1 MDPEKKRKLEEIK
14 LRRKLLQ
21 EQLHKSEIKNTN
33 QIKSVEDEANEALIL
48 ASKIKQNVESDELI
62 NKTKNNIIK
71 YIQSKRIQELATTNF
86 YEQFA
91 AFRTEV

>member
-48 ASKIKQNVESDELI
+48 ASNIKKKS
-62 NKTKNNIIK
+62 
-71 YIQSKRIQELATTNF
+71 
-86 YEQFA
+86 
-91 AFRTEV
+91 

>member
-33 QIKSVEDEANEALIL
+33 QIKSVEDEAEEALKL
-48 ASKIKQNVESDELI
+48 ASNIKKIVESDD
-62 NKTKNNIIK
+62 
-71 YIQSKRIQELATTNF
+71 
-86 YEQFA
+86 
-91 AFRTEV
+91 